1 MMDSGMYLNYRLVLL
16 LGLLHHLCGHV
27 GGQDILLVVSVHIH
41 QNVRGRLPD
50 PETIEID
57 SKLKNI
63 GNSRKNIYAR
73 TTPSTVQR
81 RSQKGIGNAGPK

>member
-50 PETIEID
+50 PETIEIE
-57 SKLKNI
+57 SKLKKKSDI
-63 GNSRKNIYAR
+63 SEKIFTRERLLRPCREDLKR
-73 TTPSTVQR
+73 E
-81 RSQKGIGNAGPK
+81 

>member
-1 MMDSGMYLNYRLVLL
+1 MYLNYRLVLL

-41 QNVRGRLPD
+41 QNVRERLPD

-57 SKLKNI
+57 SKLKKNRI
-63 GNSRKNIYAR
+63 FPKKFLRKNDSFDRAEKI
-73 TTPSTVQR
+73 S
-81 RSQKGIGNAGPK
+81 KGNR